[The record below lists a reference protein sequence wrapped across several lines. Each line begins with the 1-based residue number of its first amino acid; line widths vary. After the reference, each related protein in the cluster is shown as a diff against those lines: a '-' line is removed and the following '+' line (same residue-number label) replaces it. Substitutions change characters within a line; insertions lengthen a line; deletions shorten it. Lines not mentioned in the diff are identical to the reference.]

1 MTTEATQANE
11 SAASVGHAHPASVTS
26 LRSPVDFYATLTRVI
41 DALKQ
46 HGMTIFADIDQSAAA
61 ASAGTSL
68 RPTRLVLFGNPK
80 GGTPVMAANPHAGL
94 ELPLKVMVWAA
105 SADDVRVDF
114 LNPGP
119 SLSAL
124 YGIDSAQVAGFGG
137 VVKLLEAALLRASD

>member
-1 MTTEATQANE
+1 MSTEFVRPVA
-11 SAASVGHAHPASVTS
+11 VTS
-26 LRSPVDFYATLTRVI
+26 LRSPLDFYATLTRVI

-61 ASAGTSL
+61 EAAGVSL
-68 RPTRLVLFGNPK
+68 RPTRLLLVGNPK

-105 SADDVRVDF
+105 AADEVWVDF

-119 SLSAL
+119 ALSAL
-124 YGIDSAQVAGFGG
+124 YGIDAAQVAGFGG
-137 VVKLLEAALLRASD
+137 VAKLLEGALKA

>member
-1 MTTEATQANE
+1 MATDAPE
-11 SAASVGHAHPASVTS
+11 FAHPATLTS
-26 LRSPVDFYATLTRVI
+26 WKSPVDFYATLTRVI

-61 ASAGTSL
+61 ASVGLSL
-68 RPTRLVLFGNPK
+68 RPTRLLLFGNPK
-80 GGTPVMAANPHAGL
+80 GGTPVMVANPHAGL

-105 SADDVRVDF
+105 APDDVRVDF

-124 YGIDSAQVAGFGG
+124 YGIDSAQSAGFGG
-137 VVKLLEAALLRASD
+137 AVKLLEAALAA

>member
-1 MTTEATQANE
+1 MTTDF
-11 SAASVGHAHPASVTS
+11 VHPATVTS
-26 LRSPVDFYATLTRVI
+26 WRSPVDFNATLTRVI

-46 HGMTIFADIDQSAAA
+46 HGMTIFADIDQRAAA
-61 ASAGTSL
+61 ASAGLEL
-68 RPTRLVLFGNPK
+68 RPTRLLLFGNPK

-105 SADDVRVDF
+105 SADEVRVDF

-124 YGIDSAQVAGFGG
+124 YGIGSAQAAGFGG
-137 VVKLLEAALLRASD
+137 VAKLLDAALAG

>member
-1 MTTEATQANE
+1 MTTDF
-11 SAASVGHAHPASVTS
+11 VHPATVTS
-26 LRSPVDFYATLTRVI
+26 WQSPVDFYATLTRVI

-46 HGMTIFADIDQSAAA
+46 HGMTLFADIDQSAAA
-61 ASAGTSL
+61 ASVGLAL
-68 RPTRLVLFGNPK
+68 RPTRLLLFGNPK
-80 GGTPVMAANPHAGL
+80 GGTPIMVANAHAGL

-137 VVKLLEAALLRASD
+137 VAKLLETALSA

>member
-1 MTTEATQANE
+1 MATGKTTEF
-11 SAASVGHAHPASVTS
+11 VHPASVTS
-26 LRSPVDFYATLTRVI
+26 WRSPVDFYATLTRVI

-61 ASAGTSL
+61 ASAGLAL
-68 RPTRLVLFGNPK
+68 RPTRLLLFGNPK

-105 SADDVRVDF
+105 AADDVRVDF

-124 YGIDSAQVAGFGG
+124 YGIDASQAAGFGG
-137 VVKLLEAALLRASD
+137 VAKLFEVALAG

>member
-1 MTTEATQANE
+1 MTTEFARPATVVSMQ
-11 SAASVGHAHPASVTS
+11 
-26 LRSPVDFYATLTRVI
+26 SPVDFYATLTRVI

-61 ASAGTSL
+61 ASAGVAL
-68 RPTRLVLFGNPK
+68 RPTRLVLFGNPR

-105 SADDVRVDF
+105 GPDDVRVDF

-124 YGIDSAQVAGFGG
+124 YGVDSALVTGFGG
-137 VVKLLEAALLRASD
+137 VTKILEAALAS

>member
-1 MTTEATQANE
+1 MTTDFVRPAT
-11 SAASVGHAHPASVTS
+11 VTS
-26 LRSPVDFYATLTRVI
+26 WQSPVDFYATLTRVI

-46 HGMTIFADIDQSAAA
+46 HGMTLFADIDQSAAA
-61 ASAGTSL
+61 ASVGLAL
-68 RPTRLVLFGNPK
+68 RPTRLLLFGNPK
-80 GGTPVMAANPHAGL
+80 GGTSIMVANAHAGL

-137 VVKLLEAALLRASD
+137 VAKLLEAALSA